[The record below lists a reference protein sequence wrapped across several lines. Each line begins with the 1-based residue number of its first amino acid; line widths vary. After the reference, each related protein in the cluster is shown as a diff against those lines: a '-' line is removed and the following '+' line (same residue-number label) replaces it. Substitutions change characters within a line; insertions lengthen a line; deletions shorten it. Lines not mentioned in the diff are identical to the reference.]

1 MVVKCF
7 QHDSFWILP
16 KTGVWIEKMK
26 SRKSLAF
33 FHLVAY
39 NIDIKKA
46 PTPKV
51 DASMND
57 FSALMSTAHPVC
69 RQDGHFYFR
78 LFLLSRKAINA
89 TMKPPKDMSKPN
101 IPIITIMVS

>member
-1 MVVKCF
+1 
-7 QHDSFWILP
+7 
-16 KTGVWIEKMK
+16 MK
-26 SRKSLAF
+26 VRKSLAF

-51 DASMND
+51 DATHD
-57 FSALMSTAHPVC
+57 VFSALMSTAHPVC
-69 RQDGHFYFR
+69 RQDGHFYLS
-78 LFLLSRKAINA
+78 LFFLSRKAINA

-101 IPIITIMVS
+101 IPMTTITVS